1 MSATARRLRQTLL
14 ALALVVTLPVAL
26 VGFLAGLLVAACE
39 RWLALVGRLGDHV
52 GWPGRRR

>member
-1 MSATARRLRQTLL
+1 MRALRQGLL

-26 VGFLAGLLVAACE
+26 VGFLAGLVVAACE
-39 RWLALVGRLGDHV
+39 RWLALVGDLASSV